1 MNTLPARSAP
11 HALIAAR
18 GGPRPVRLRLLALAA
33 ATALGLAQAP
43 ARALDFDT
51 VALSGSTVLPLA
63 SGATT
68 HYLFGLRTPTL
79 ADDGWVG
86 FAPGDVNAI
95 AGFMIGVPGEVRRVV
110 SSGETLGGSALGV
123 LRQLRVD
130 SGQNVSLTLGLS
142 PGAATYLHY
151 TGTADG
157 SGATALAKVPSANTT
172 AIYNKPG
179 GGGTI
184 GFELLPGGQQLVHA
198 FSASGTF
205 FEAGRL
211 AADSAH
217 SVLVRTGTT
226 ATRILDLPALGAP
239 GVGTPAAGRSW
250 ANVQAVGG
258 DASGRSFLFGQ
269 QAGIAPTIDGAQL
282 KSNLVEVRPDG
293 VQVAIVF
300 PGSSVPGV
308 ARPFQGIHSGLAQF
322 ASNAQGSLAF
332 RGEFGRNTTDERKLS
347 GALLRYDAGA
357 TAAESR
363 LRAVALP
370 GDTVPGLVSG
380 GGTAVTFGHKL
391 VPDSGAS
398 LSPLAMLPDNL
409 VTDSARGLAIND
421 AGAIAFVSAVT
432 ALPAAAGYGVFLSQA
447 DGSFA
452 TLATTG
458 TIAGGLAPDADAS
471 FAKFHDVTINNSG
484 LVVFSATLAGAAG
497 RQGLWYGHG
506 AADLHALVVEG
517 QTIEVLP
524 GVFKTV
530 GDLSTDLHELADT
543 RITALDDGLNNA
555 GQFAFSVRFT
565 DGSEA
570 VLRTALVS
578 SVPEPGAW
586 WLMAGGL
593 VWLGGR
599 ARRRAATA

>member
-1 MNTLPARSAP
+1 MNTLPTPSP
-11 HALIAAR
+11 R
-18 GGPRPVRLRLLALAA
+18 GRRPVHLRRLALAA
-33 ATALGLAQAP
+33 AAALSLAQAP
-43 ARALDFDT
+43 AWALAFET
-51 VALSGSTVLPLA
+51 VALSGTTVLPYA
-63 SGATT
+63 SGGTT
-68 HYLFGLRTPTL
+68 AYAFGLRPPTL

-86 FAPGDVNAI
+86 FAPGDANAL
-95 AGFMIGVPGEVRRVV
+95 AGFMVGVPGEVRRVV
-110 SSGETLGGSALGV
+110 SGGETLGGSAVGA

-130 SGQNVSLTLGLS
+130 EGQRVSLTLGLS

-151 TGTADG
+151 TGSADG
-157 SGATALAKVPSANTT
+157 SGAAALLQVPSAATT
-172 AIYNKPG
+172 AVYNRAGLG
-179 GGGTI
+179 GAI

-198 FSASGTF
+198 FNASGSS

-211 AADSAH
+211 AADGAH
-217 SVLVRTGTT
+217 SVLVRTGSS
-226 ATRILDLPALGAP
+226 ATRILGLPALGAP

-269 QAGIAPTIDGAQL
+269 QANTAPTIDGAQL

-308 ARPFQGIHSGLAQF
+308 ARPLQGIHGGLAQF

-357 TAAESR
+357 TVAESR

-370 GDTVPGLVSG
+370 GDTVPGLLSVN
-380 GGTAVTFGHKL
+380 GTAVTFGHKL

-409 VTDSARGLAIND
+409 VTDSARGLAMND
-421 AGAIAFVSAVT
+421 AGTIAFVSAVT
-432 ALPAAAGYGVFLSQA
+432 AAPAAAGYGVFLSQA

-452 TLATTG
+452 TLASSG
-458 TIAGGLAPDADAS
+458 TIAGGLAPDAEAS

-497 RQGLWYGHG
+497 RQGLWYGHE
-506 AADLHALVVEG
+506 AADLRALVVEG
-517 QTIEVLP
+517 QTIELLP

-530 GDLSTDLHELADT
+530 GDLSTNLHELEDT

-570 VLRTALVS
+570 LLRTALVS
-578 SVPEPGAW
+578 SVPEPAAW

-593 VWLGGR
+593 ALLGAL
-599 ARRRAATA
+599 ARRRASPV